1 MNRGRHARVDRNG
14 IQSTRMTP
22 TAIPDEVFEDS
33 HCTLSI
39 LGGPS
44 VTLWSCASGMA
55 AAPEHRLQLKP
66 DQPAIIGRAN
76 GCFVPY
82 LDPAYQAT
90 PIVPG
95 TGQTVLLNHG
105 HGEDRSVSRGHFML
119 RAAVGGVLLVNGV
132 PFVDGGIRPPFN
144 GTYMCSP
151 ERRSMEPGEE
161 YLIAWGKT
169 VSISLPNRA
178 QLEIRAG

>member
-1 MNRGRHARVDRNG
+1 MMPIVSPN
-14 IQSTRMTP
+14 
-22 TAIPDEVFEDS
+22 EVFQES
-33 HCTLSI
+33 LCTLS
-39 LGGPS
+39 LSGGPS
-44 VTLWSCASGMA
+44 VTLWSSTSRLG

-76 GCFVPY
+76 GHFVPY

-95 TGQTVLLNHG
+95 TGQTVLLDGG
-105 HGEDRSVSRGHFML
+105 HGKDTSVSRGHFML

-132 PFVDGGIRPPFN
+132 PYVDGGIRPPLN
-144 GTYMCSP
+144 GTYMHSP
-151 ERRSMEPGEE
+151 ERRQMEPAEE
-161 YLIAWGKT
+161 YLIAWGET